1 MNFIDRPI
9 RPFSLPSSIATVSRS
24 FRSTTVPRSRPESP
38 IRAARTRLL
47 LPALLAVVLL
57 AAGCATSPFSGA
69 GPVVAKGPADALRG
83 EIAPGERVLWGG
95 RIVGV
100 VNASDVTEL
109 EILALPLDRADR
121 PRASAEGGVRFV
133 VRYPGF
139 LEPVNYAPGRLLT
152 ALGRFTT
159 VETRTV
165 GEFDIEQPVID
176 ARQVELWPVR
186 DPRPQTQ
193 FGIGVGIRL

>member
-1 MNFIDRPI
+1 MNSFNRPP
-9 RPFSLPSSIATVSRS
+9 RPASRDHAPSTASRCANGALH
-24 FRSTTVPRSRPESP
+24 RM
-38 IRAARTRLL
+38 
-47 LPALLAVVLL
+47 LPALLAMALL
-57 AAGCATSPFSGA
+57 LSGCATSPFADSGA
-69 GPVVAKGPADALRG
+69 VVAKGPADALRG
-83 EIAPGERVLWGG
+83 EIQPGQPVLWGG

-100 VNASDVTEL
+100 VNAQEATEL

-152 ALGRFTT
+152 ALGRFVT
-159 VETRTV
+159 VETRAV

-176 ARQVELWPVR
+176 ARQIELWPIR